1 MVLPNLITQ
10 HFLNGYNQPSFVVYS
25 LGGRNESQIVQVTTI
40 IGFNG
45 KIDGLLG
52 NQWLAKSTLPANIT
66 KQSRPNLKVKGID
79 GYVISIS
86 RLNWEE
92 ARNSILENNPAAILI
107 IDTERLMQSSP
118 QPQFYENSKNVTIPT
133 FLVRKEDGH
142 HFLPE
147 LELQGVLTSLGY
159 TKKCLRAKRA
169 TFTKKFV
176 FCYKKLLFQP
186 FLRSAKN
193 DNGFV
198 SNFSPISNNLLN
210 ELLHKIIGEKVD

>member
-1 MVLPNLITQ
+1 MRSFWAILVLTLICTPLVLPNLITQ

-66 KQSRPNLKVKGID
+66 KQSKPNLKVKGID

-133 FLVRKEDGH
+133 FLGCFH
-142 HFLPE
+142 
-147 LELQGVLTSLGY
+147 LQFIFAFSL
-159 TKKCLRAKRA
+159 
-169 TFTKKFV
+169 
-176 FCYKKLLFQP
+176 
-186 FLRSAKN
+186 FLR
-193 DNGFV
+193 
-198 SNFSPISNNLLN
+198 
-210 ELLHKIIGEKVD
+210 

>member
-1 MVLPNLITQ
+1 MRSFWAILVLALICTPLVLPNLITQ

-66 KQSRPNLKVKGID
+66 KQSKPNLKVKGID

-147 LELQGVLTSLGY
+147 LELQGVPTSLGY
-159 TKKCLRAKRA
+159 TKKCLRAKQA
-169 TFTKKFV
+169 TFTKK
-176 FCYKKLLFQP
+176 CILLQ
-186 FLRSAKN
+186 
-193 DNGFV
+193 
-198 SNFSPISNNLLN
+198 
-210 ELLHKIIGEKVD
+210 KIAF

>member
-1 MVLPNLITQ
+1 MNYFRITRAQFSNFNFSQSETDLPEKCWKLVLRSFWAILVLALICTPLVLPNLITQ

-66 KQSRPNLKVKGID
+66 KQSKPNLKVKGID

-147 LELQGVLTSLGY
+147 IGCFHLRFIFAFRSL
-159 TKKCLRAKRA
+159 LR
-169 TFTKKFV
+169 
-176 FCYKKLLFQP
+176 
-186 FLRSAKN
+186 
-193 DNGFV
+193 
-198 SNFSPISNNLLN
+198 
-210 ELLHKIIGEKVD
+210 